1 MLVLGT
7 REGQLQVA
15 AVFDLA
21 AEFAELIGD
30 GMNDLAAPIRH
41 HHRDVASNDIRTA
54 QVEQLPGHDQAVRA
68 RRGLDFQIQ
77 LIRISAI
84 EHLSSTHVGRAEA
97 CKSRLEKAIEEQPDS
112 AANFLSFRYQSGRYK
127 TGLDDAERVGRRL
140 VTGFPS

>member
-1 MLVLGT
+1 MILPRRFDIITGT
-7 REGQLQVA
+7 SRPTTSGRLRSSNCPVVAGQLL
-15 AVFDLA
+15 DLSRP
-21 AEFAELIGD
+21 D
-30 GMNDLAAPIRH
+30 
-41 HHRDVASNDIRTA
+41 
-54 QVEQLPGHDQAVRA
+54 EQLPGHDQAVCA

-127 TGLDDAERVGRRL
+127 TGLDDAERVSRRL